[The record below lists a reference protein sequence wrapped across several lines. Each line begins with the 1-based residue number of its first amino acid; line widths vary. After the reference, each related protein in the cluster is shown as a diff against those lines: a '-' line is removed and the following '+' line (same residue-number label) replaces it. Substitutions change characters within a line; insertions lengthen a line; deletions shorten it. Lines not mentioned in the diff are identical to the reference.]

1 VKKTWGVD
9 DQGREGRGGE
19 GRWRALL
26 AVCVWSGY
34 ARCQMSAPQ
43 CTESES
49 TVFASSRAGLVLGWR
64 CMRKCYSAFALKRTN
79 RSVASSRYEKN
90 CWKGRPRWR

>member
-1 VKKTWGVD
+1 MCEKNEPWVLMTKG
-9 DQGREGRGGE
+9 GRGGE
-19 GRWRALL
+19 GRGGGELYWR
-26 AVCVWSGY
+26 CVFGPDMRDER
-34 ARCQMSAPQ
+34 A
-43 CTESES
+43 TESES